1 MCVFAAGVAREHGP
15 HTASLPPSPLSDD
28 KPAAPAPPPPDDAA
42 AAAAAAASR
51 ARRKARA
58 AARVPR
64 GAGVKVFVAGVR
76 WGVRLHADSLADRS
90 ALAAALTRHLEK
102 DGVDAGDGGS
112 LGAVVLGRDGRTT
125 AFAPRDEE
133 AWAPPRW
140 AAAAESAARV
150 YVSGVGPAAREEG
163 GETTAAA

>member
-1 MCVFAAGVAREHGP
+1 MF
-15 HTASLPPSPLSDD
+15 PLLQPTPTD
-28 KPAAPAPPPPDDAA
+28 AAPAADDTATDDAT
-42 AAAAAAASR
+42 AAAAASR

-76 WGVRLHADSLADRS
+76 WGVRVHADSLADRG

-112 LGAVVLGRDGRTT
+112 LGAIVLGRDGRTT
-125 AFAPRDEE
+125 AFAAGDDA
-133 AWAPPRW
+133 AWAPARW

-150 YVSGVGPAAREEG
+150 YVSGVGPAAAGGEG
-163 GETTAAA
+163 GDATAAA